1 MWGWGWKVWDRSQ
14 SAGCMWWQYVQCTVY
29 CTLYS
34 GQCTGCT
41 VPGQSVLACHAR
53 RSALQHCCMLPA
65 VTYCSLQTDQHRD
78 ISRQLWL
85 LHETVWLWWW
95 QKCWR
100 TEVRCN
106 CNCDPVWDDSWI
118 SSWFRWG
125 DTDYRPQSEC
135 YLVLVL
141 ATPRWLQTWC
151 RPWTLPP
158 SSSVIPGYYHKC

>member
-78 ISRQLWL
+78 ISRQLWMSNSGSVIVMMAEVL
-85 LHETVWLWWW
+85 ADWSAMQLWSSVRWLVDKFLIPVRRHRL
-95 QKCWR
+95 QT
-100 TEVRCN
+100 TEWVL
-106 CNCDPVWDDSWI
+106 PGAGA
-118 SSWFRWG
+118 G
-125 DTDYRPQSEC
+125 DTSVTAN
-135 YLVLVL
+135 LV
-141 ATPRWLQTWC
+141 QTLD
-151 RPWTLPP
+151 PASLP
-158 SSSVIPGYYHKC
+158 SVIPGYYHKC